1 MASRN
6 QGFTE
11 SASSGRKLGL
21 FVSTALASFALA
33 SCAGSAPPAQASFAK
48 AQAALDAGKVDHAIT
63 HAEAAVL
70 AEPRNPGYRAML
82 GAAYLEAGRF
92 QSAATAFGESI
103 ELGESDPRTVL
114 SYALAKVASGDN
126 SAALVQLSA
135 FEDDIAPA
143 DLGLALA
150 LAGQPERGVQYLINA
165 VRHGHNSPKARQNL
179 AYAYALSGNWPAAR
193 VMAAEDVPA
202 DQLEGRMAEWA
213 AVARPEDYQIRVATL
228 LGVTP
233 AYDTGLPQ
241 SLALS
246 NFPAMATMVAEA
258 QEQGDF
264 EIVESDEAPVA
275 IAAAQPLSDAPM
287 PFGIAGIDTVN
298 VESGPVVQ
306 SVDPDEAAAAPVR
319 VAQAPKPAPSPTSA
333 APAPVRMPAVAA
345 APSRGAPRFVSNAVV
360 QNVPAAPAPRASAQ
374 RAPQAAPA
382 PQQRRMAVA
391 SGSAAT
397 HLVQLGA
404 FDNRQVAENKW
415 AEFQRRYPDLKGRD
429 VVITEALV
437 NGRTYFRV
445 AAAGFESRSARSM
458 CSTLKAGGTGCFAYA
473 ASNPP
478 AGAVDRGVRIAAR

>member
-11 SASSGRKLGL
+11 KAAKGAKFGL

-33 SCAGSAPPAQASFAK
+33 SCASAPPAEISFSK
-48 AQAALDAGKVDHAIT
+48 AQAALEDGKVDRAIQ

-70 AEPRNPGYRAML
+70 AEPRNPGYRAIL

-92 QSAATAFGESI
+92 NSAGTAFGEAL

-114 SYALAKVASGDN
+114 SYALAKIATGDSQ
-126 SAALVQLSA
+126 SALAQLYRSA
-135 FEDDIAPA
+135 DRIPPA
-143 DLGLALA
+143 DFGLALA
-150 LAGQPERGVQYLINA
+150 LAGQTDRGVQYLVNT
-165 VRHGHNSPKARQNL
+165 VRQGQNSPKARQNL

-202 DQLEGRMAEWA
+202 DQLDARLSEWA
-213 AVARPEDYQIRVATL
+213 ATARPEDFQVRVANL

-233 AYDTGLPQ
+233 AYDSGLPQ
-241 SLALS
+241 SLALA
-246 NFPAMATMVAEA
+246 NFPSMDTMVAEA
-258 QEQGDF
+258 EAQA
-264 EIVESDEAPVA
+264 EAPVEVA
-275 IAAAQPLSDAPM
+275 AETREEPVQVAAAAPAPARAARDETPL
-287 PFGIAGIDTVN
+287 PFGIDGIDKVQF
-298 VESGPVVQ
+298 ESDPVVQ
-306 SVDPDEAAAAPVR
+306 SV
-319 VAQAPKPAPSPTSA
+319 AQAPAPAASPAPAVARP
-333 APAPVRMPAVAA
+333 APARRPAVAA
-345 APSRGAPRFVSNAVV
+345 AAPSARSATRFISRAVV
-360 QNVPAAPAPRASAQ
+360 QDVPATPEPAAV
-374 RAPQAAPA
+374 AAPA

-404 FDNRQVAENKW
+404 FNSRQVAENKW
-415 AEFQRRYPDLKGRD
+415 AEFQRRYSDLKGRD

-445 AAAGFESRSARSM
+445 AAAGFGSRSARSM
-458 CSTLKAGGTGCFAYA
+458 CNTLKAGGTGCFAYA